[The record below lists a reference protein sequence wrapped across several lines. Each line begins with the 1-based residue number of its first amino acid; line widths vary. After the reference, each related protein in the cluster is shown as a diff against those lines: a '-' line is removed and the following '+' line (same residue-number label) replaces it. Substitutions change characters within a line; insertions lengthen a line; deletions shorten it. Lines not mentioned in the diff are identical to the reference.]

1 LYVTSGRFLKDKMCW
16 GRVFGIQV
24 VRHHIG
30 ILTNNCYL
38 YDMKPSN
45 ELFELIKSLT
55 KSEKRFF
62 KLQSSLQSGDKNY
75 IRLFDTIDKMT
86 EYDEEEVKSVFKGE
100 KFIKH
105 LPSEKNHLY
114 KVILKALRSF
124 YGETSISSMLKQEIK
139 NIEILYNKA
148 LFGECNKFLERAKK
162 LAIRYEKFYYLYELI
177 NWEKTLLEEAY
188 EDGQFKDLNI
198 LIEEEREVLDKL
210 RNLAE
215 YHVLYSK
222 INYVFRSGGYARTEE
237 NKVIVDDIVNHPLI
251 KGKNTALSRRA
262 ATICYYTQGFCNM
275 ANGDYHT
282 ALEKFQRVIVILDE
296 NHDLRTDLAKR
307 YVRTLSNIVTCHL
320 DTHHIDEA
328 KRMIDL
334 IQTFKDSDGFTF
346 PDVQAAIFKNSN
358 LAKLEVYH
366 QTGGFGKALK
376 EVDEMIANM
385 AEFEGKISKES
396 QLTFYYQIA
405 FIHFGVH
412 QHNKALFWLN
422 KVLNDNEKDLRQDI
436 FSYARLFNL
445 VIHYE
450 LGNHDLLEYTIKS
463 TARYLQKRERDFPIE
478 KQIMD
483 QMKKLI
489 RTQSV
494 SEKAKIFE
502 GFKVGLKKL
511 LRGPEDLIVLKYFD
525 FNIWIESKLKNTS
538 YEEEL
543 LRLHK

>member
-1 LYVTSGRFLKDKMCW
+1 
-16 GRVFGIQV
+16 
-24 VRHHIG
+24 
-30 ILTNNCYL
+30 
-38 YDMKPSN
+38 MKPSN

-75 IRLFDTIDKMT
+75 IRLFDTIDKMS
-86 EYDEEEVKSVFKGE
+86 EYDEEEVKSNFKGE

-148 LFGECNKFLERAKK
+148 LFDECNKFLDRAKK
-162 LAIRYEKFYYLYELI
+162 LAIKYEKFYYLYELI

-188 EDGQFKDLNI
+188 EEGQFRDLNK
-198 LIEEEREVLDKL
+198 LIQEESEVLDRL

-237 NKVIVDDIVNHPLI
+237 NKVIVEEIVNHPLI

-275 ANGDYHT
+275 ANGDYTT
-282 ALEKFQRVIVILDE
+282 ALEKFQRVITILDE
-296 NHDLRTDLAKR
+296 HQDLRTDLAKR

-320 DTHHIDEA
+320 DLNRIEEA
-328 KRMIDL
+328 KQVITL
-334 IQTFKDSDGFTF
+334 IQSFKEEDGFTF

-376 EVDEMIANM
+376 EVDEMIESM
-385 AEFEGKISKES
+385 TEFEGKISKES
-396 QLTFYYQIA
+396 QLTFYYQFA

-445 VIHYE
+445 VIHFE

-478 KQIMD
+478 KHIME

-489 RTQSV
+489 RAQNAQD
-494 SEKAKIFE
+494 KLKIYE
-502 GFKVGLKKL
+502 GFKAGMRKL
-511 LRGPEDLIVLKYFD
+511 LKGPEDMIVLKYFD
-525 FNIWIESKLKNTS
+525 FNVWIESKINNTS

-543 LRLHK
+543 IRLNK